1 MARNRKNIS
10 FSRDA
15 ILVTVGVFLLAIFL
29 TSVVYAFVF
38 LINNVL
44 PAITAGDDSTDSGEV
59 RFNLEGFEEL
69 GL

>member
-1 MARNRKNIS
+1 MAKYRKFIS

-15 ILVTVGVFLLAIFL
+15 ILVTIGVLLLAIFL
-29 TSVVYAFVF
+29 TTVVYAFMF

-44 PAITAGDDSTDSGEV
+44 PAITAGDNNTGGGEV
-59 RFNLEGFEEL
+59 RFNLKGFEEL

>member
-1 MARNRKNIS
+1 MAKYRKNIS

-15 ILVTVGVFLLAIFL
+15 ILVTIGVFLLAVFL
-29 TSVVYAFVF
+29 AAVVYAFMF

-44 PAITAGDDSTDSGEV
+44 PAITAGDDNTGGGEV
-59 RFNLEGFEEL
+59 RFDLEGFEEL